1 MADFIIEHQEQLRA
15 FLERRT
21 GGHLLG
27 KIEVDDLLQE
37 VLTDAVQQV
46 EQRGFTP
53 DAALPWLYSLCERKI
68 IDAHRRLFGAQKRA
82 ASREAK
88 LGSSVALEELL
99 IASMTTPSAAFSR
112 NEKELRML
120 AALESLPEDQ
130 QEALRLR
137 YLQGMASKEI
147 AESLGKSDGATRVLL
162 SRGLKRL
169 QALLEM

>member
-1 MADFIIEHQEQLRA
+1 MADFIIEHQEQLRT
-15 FLERRT
+15 FLEKRT

-37 VLTDAVQQV
+37 VLADAVQQV
-46 EQRGFTP
+46 EKGGFTP

-112 NEKELRML
+112 NEKELRVL

-130 QEALRLR
+130 RTALRLR

-169 QALLEM
+169 QTLLEM